1 MFDKMIFNPFTSQGN
16 DILRL
21 QDLTQNSSRGG
32 TAIAWMRE
40 RFII

>member
-1 MFDKMIFNPFTSQGN
+1 MLDKMTFNPFISQGH

-21 QDLTQNSSRGG
+21 QDLAQNSSRGG